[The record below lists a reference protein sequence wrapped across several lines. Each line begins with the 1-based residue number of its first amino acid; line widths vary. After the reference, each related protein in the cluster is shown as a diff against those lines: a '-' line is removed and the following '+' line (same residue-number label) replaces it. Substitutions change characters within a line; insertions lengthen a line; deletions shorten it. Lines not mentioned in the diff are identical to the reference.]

1 MRLCVNY
8 RGLNKVTVK
17 NRYLILLVSEMLDR
31 LSKAKI
37 YSKLNLRDTYYRL
50 RIREGDEW
58 KTAFKT
64 RYSYYKYNVMPF
76 RLTNALVLF

>member
-8 RGLNKVTVK
+8 YSLNKVTIK
-17 NRYLILLVSEMLDR
+17 NRYLILLVSEILDC

-50 RIREGDEW
+50 RIREED
-58 KTAFKT
+58 
-64 RYSYYKYNVMPF
+64 R
-76 RLTNALVLF
+76 